1 MAGIHWHYN
10 FWIRFMWGI
19 LQLIQFFF
27 PDTFI
32 PMKSQTIVFGVVFLL
47 ECLLL
52 FLTILLYHGT
62 VRGFMTTFLYLVQ
75 AFITWITMV
84 IFIGYLYLY
93 LRYQKNS
100 GFNFQVA
107 LPSGTGVSA
116 NSAFSGTSILPIAIN
131 IYINIVI
138 YVLLAI
144 YVVFAPIFGGLIGF
158 IVSNGTEE
166 PFMLYGNDHNDT
178 AGDNGEADYRKF
190 YKQYS
195 PYVGTS
201 KVTWLG
207 MTWDEKTQTWV
218 SPGS

>member
-1 MAGIHWHYN
+1 
-10 FWIRFMWGI
+10 MWGI

-32 PMKSQTIVFGVVFLL
+32 PMRDQAIVFGVVFLL
-47 ECLLL
+47 EVIMLVS
-52 FLTILLYHGT
+52 TIIVYHGT

-84 IFIGYLYLY
+84 VFIGYLYLY
-93 LRYQKNS
+93 LRYQKNA

-138 YVLLAI
+138 YVLLGI

-158 IVSNGTEE
+158 IVANGSEE
-166 PFMLYGNDHNDT
+166 PFMLYGNDSGDT
-178 AGDNGEADYRKF
+178 ADNGNADYRRF

-195 PYVGTS
+195 PFVGTS
-201 KVTWLG
+201 RVAWQGLV
-207 MTWDEKTQTWV
+207 WDPRLETWV
-218 SPGS
+218 GPKDGLVWDPRLQTYVKE